1 MSKFHALFED
11 EDDIFHGTPKSKYWD
26 IVSQTHQEIVEDE
39 FDMLV
44 TKIAALEAMLSQKND
59 YEALDKLVN
68 AFTYEN
74 KQKVEELKKSIYM
87 DLAGK
92 LVYRHSD

>member
-1 MSKFHALFED
+1 M
-11 EDDIFHGTPKSKYWD
+11 
-26 IVSQTHQEIVEDE
+26 
-39 FDMLV
+39 